1 MSKSYA
7 RRAANADPKGDRRS
21 RTTSPVTAPVEPLA
35 PKPFG
40 PVPHQLTGTQAL
52 YELLTRGDG
61 WVRATATLDM
71 KTAYLKYKY
80 TSGQWR
86 GYYVMAVVVPEELQQ
101 GLQLLVA
108 KTNQVDLGQL
118 RPAKDTPYEYQ

>member
-7 RRAANADPKGDRRS
+7 RRTAKNDPKGDRRS
-21 RTTSPVTAPVEPLA
+21 RTISPEPAQEPPLTALPFAPVPER
-35 PKPFG
+35 
-40 PVPHQLTGTQAL
+40 LTSSQAL

-80 TSGQWR
+80 TSGTWK
-86 GYYVMAVVVPEELQQ
+86 GHYVMAVVVCEELQR

-108 KTNQVDLGQL
+108 KVNQVDLGIL
-118 RPAKDTPYEYQ
+118 RPAKDTPYDA